1 MNVNVDL
8 NRSKTEGSTV
18 YVSVVSSGT
27 ACGGTWPSY
36 TLATVG
42 LTVKTIETCAVS
54 VVSQAAQTALCV
66 GATDIFRP
74 RGKVSPLSRP
84 VKSSQTL
91 QSTFKSKHIVL
102 KVRNNKNVRH
112 TWQSRSLL
120 KHSSDA

>member
-1 MNVNVDL
+1 MWTL
-8 NRSKTEGSTV
+8 NRTKREGSTV
-18 YVSVVSSGT
+18 NASVVSSGT
-27 ACGGTWPSY
+27 DCGGTWLSF

-54 VVSQAAQTALCV
+54 AVSQAAQKGLCV

-91 QSTFKSKHIVL
+91 RGTFKSKHTVL
-102 KVRNNKNVRH
+102 KVRNNKNARH
-112 TWQSRSLL
+112 TWQGRSLL